1 MQLCKALLCWPAFF
15 LFCPSSVLFLLC
27 LWEMIFLQRPRQ
39 RFSDP
44 CSKCYS
50 CGPSLTISTVTWYS
64 NGLFVQFSYR
74 AKISLCC
81 LLKRKG
87 CTRRFPNFIF
97 VCDFVTSKSTN
108 TGMYLSNRTLH
119 LIIRIIYIFI
129 FFQ

>member
-1 MQLCKALLCWPAFF
+1 MKNTYDFREESVQLCKALLCWPAFF

-50 CGPSLTISTVTWYS
+50 CGPSLTNFGDPTVHGEGLSRS
-64 NGLFVQFSYR
+64 NGIFVQFSYR
-74 AKISLCC
+74 AKISICC

-87 CTRRFPNFIF
+87 CNRRFPNFTFCAILRYI
-97 VCDFVTSKSTN
+97 KSTN
-108 TGMYLSNRTLH
+108 
-119 LIIRIIYIFI
+119 IYFI
-129 FFQ
+129 